1 MYAIFEDRGSQHR
14 VSEGERIIIA
24 RKPVKAGEVI
34 EFDRVLLVSKPD
46 GIRVGF
52 PYVANAKVRAI
63 VEKEVAG
70 EKIRVIHFRR
80 RKNYRKETGHRQ
92 KYISVKIQEIIA

>member
-1 MYAIFEDRGSQHR
+1 VYAIIDDRGTQYR
-14 VSEGERIIIA
+14 LSEGETVTIA
-24 RKPVKAGEVI
+24 RKRLSSGETI
-34 EFDRVLLVSKPD
+34 EFDRVLLVSKPE
-46 GIRVGF
+46 GVRIGS
-52 PYVANAKVRAI
+52 PYVPDAKVRGI

-70 EKIRVIHFRR
+70 KKMRVIHFRR